1 VSIPITSDHFCVSA
15 DEPAVRLQLLA
26 RLLEQL
32 TDTVIT
38 VATAARPDGVTV
50 TVLAREPHHQPWH
63 LYGAAFI
70 DGTQEPDV
78 AMPVIPLD
86 AITHIHVCDRMP
98 ARANVVGPTR
108 SPLHAERRPRRPRTL
123 RRLLCPAGHDR
134 AGQRR
139 RRRRPILID
148 HLSPGPVD
156 DQVGVVD
163 VDAGEAD
170 PVDRHG
176 HLAEHDDVA
185 DRHRRAQLTVGTVVA
200 VVASEHLLGEDLE
213 ARHRVR
219 RRDDVAPTPHQP
231 VTALVGP

>member
-86 AITHIHVCDRMP
+86 AITHIHVW
-98 ARANVVGPTR
+98 
-108 SPLHAERRPRRPRTL
+108 
-123 RRLLCPAGHDR
+123 
-134 AGQRR
+134 
-139 RRRRPILID
+139 
-148 HLSPGPVD
+148 
-156 DQVGVVD
+156 
-163 VDAGEAD
+163 
-170 PVDRHG
+170 
-176 HLAEHDDVA
+176 
-185 DRHRRAQLTVGTVVA
+185 
-200 VVASEHLLGEDLE
+200 
-213 ARHRVR
+213 
-219 RRDDVAPTPHQP
+219 
-231 VTALVGP
+231 